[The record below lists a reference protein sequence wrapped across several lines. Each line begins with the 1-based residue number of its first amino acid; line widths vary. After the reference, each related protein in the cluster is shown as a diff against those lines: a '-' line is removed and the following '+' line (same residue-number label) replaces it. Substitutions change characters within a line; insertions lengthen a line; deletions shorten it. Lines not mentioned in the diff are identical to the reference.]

1 LAPFGANRLH
11 PPRRGP
17 ITAVTPN
24 RPQEFIGDF
33 MTTASDTLELPVLPL
48 RDVVVFPSIVIPL
61 FVGREKSIKALDQAM
76 DGDKRILLIA
86 QKSPETDDPSV
97 ADLYEIGTLAQVL
110 QLLKLP
116 DGTIK
121 VLVEGVSRV
130 RVKQVRDID
139 GALLG
144 QAEFVETAQRSDE
157 REIDA
162 TVRSLMNLFEQY
174 IKTNRKLQPELMQT
188 LSGIDDPNKLADT
201 MSAHLSVRLPEKQR
215 LLETADV
222 GERLEMLVGFIDG
235 EIDVQQL
242 EKRIRG
248 RVKSQMEKSQREYY
262 LNEQM
267 KAIQKEL
274 GELDDTPNDID
285 ELTRKIAEAGM
296 PKAVETKAK
305 SELNKL
311 KQMSPMSAE
320 AAVVRNY
327 LDWLIG
333 VPWKKR
339 TKVRKDL
346 KLAQDTL
353 DADHYGLEKVKER
366 ILEYLAVQT
375 RVKQMK
381 GAILCLVGPPGVGK
395 TSLGQSIAKATNRK
409 FVRMSLGGVRDEA
422 EIRGHRRTYVGSMP
436 GRIVQNLNKIGSKNP
451 LFVLDEIDKM
461 SMDFRGDPSAALL
474 EVLDPEQ
481 NSAFNDHYLEVDLDL
496 SEVMFVAT
504 SNSLN
509 IPGPL
514 LDRMEV
520 IRIPGYTEEEKLN
533 IATRYLL
540 PKQLKANGLK
550 AAELAI
556 GEDAIRDI
564 VRYYTRESGV
574 RNLEREISKICRK
587 VVKEIALAGPQ
598 PLAKKAKAEDAAA
611 LAKAGKAA
619 KAAKPS
625 KSVKAGLTSVEVGS
639 KNLEK
644 YLGVR
649 RFDFGRAEK
658 DNEVG
663 MVTGLAWTEVGGDL
677 LQIESTLM
685 PGKGQLILTGQ
696 LGDVMKES
704 ASAALSV
711 VRARTE
717 RLGIDVDFLQKLDVH
732 LHVPD
737 GATPKDGPS
746 AGIAMT
752 TALVSALTKV
762 PVRSDVAMTGEITL
776 RGKVTAIG
784 GLKEKL
790 LAALRGGIRTVLIP
804 EENRKDLADLP
815 KTVTQKLK
823 IVPVR
828 WIDEVLDLALER
840 PIAPAAAASSR
851 SDVAD
856 QSEATAEGG
865 LESSSPNAPRDVK
878 H

>member
-1 LAPFGANRLH
+1 
-11 PPRRGP
+11 
-17 ITAVTPN
+17 
-24 RPQEFIGDF
+24 
-33 MTTASDTLELPVLPL
+33 MTTVSDTYELPVLPL
-48 RDVVVFPSIVIPL
+48 RDVVVFPNMVIPL

-76 DGDKRILLIA
+76 DGDKRILLVA
-86 QKSPETDDPSV
+86 QKSPETDDPAA
-97 ADLYEIGTLAQVL
+97 ADLYEIGALAQVL

-121 VLVEGVSRV
+121 VLVEGTSRV
-130 RVKQVRDID
+130 RVKQVREQD
-139 GALLG
+139 GALIG
-144 QAEFVETAQRSDE
+144 RAHDIESAQPRDE
-157 REIDA
+157 REVDA
-162 TVRSLMNLFEQY
+162 IVRSLMGLFEQY
-174 IKTNRKLQPELMQT
+174 IKTNRKLPPELMQT
-188 LSGIDDPNKLADT
+188 LSGIDEPSRLADT
-201 MSAHLSVRLPEKQR
+201 MAAHLNVRLPEKQR
-215 LLETADV
+215 LLEAADV
-222 GERLEMLVGFIDG
+222 GERLELLVGLIDG

-274 GELDDTPNDID
+274 GELDDAPNDID

-339 TKVRKDL
+339 TKIRKDL

-550 AAELAI
+550 ADELSI
-556 GEDAIRDI
+556 SDEAIRDI

-598 PLAKKAKAEDAAA
+598 PAAKKIAPEKEQKAAKST
-611 LAKAGKAA
+611 KATKAA
-619 KAAKPS
+619 KAV
-625 KSVKAGLTSVEVGS
+625 KSVSVDG

-644 YLGVR
+644 YLSVR

-746 AGIAMT
+746 AGAAMT

-815 KTVTQKLK
+815 KTVTQKMK

-840 PIAPAAAASSR
+840 PIVPAN
-851 SDVAD
+851 VVPPLG
-856 QSEATAEGG
+856 EATSNADATIEGG
-865 LESSSPNAPRDVK
+865 REKTFGDASRDAEKSANPDARDEVK